1 MVALA
6 VMLMQVLRQV
16 QHTLSRSHAK
26 LSPARRAAVSDGA
39 NGRRNEKRRR
49 SVPLAWCYYI
59 RPLLMFCHV
68 VPAGAT
74 SHLVS
79 SSHSSVLLNI

>member
-49 SVPLAWCYYI
+49 SVPLA
-59 RPLLMFCHV
+59 
-68 VPAGAT
+68 
-74 SHLVS
+74 
-79 SSHSSVLLNI
+79 